1 VTDLGPL
8 GDRALIARFESRS
21 DAASWA
27 EAVRSSR
34 FAGVIDVVLA
44 YRGVAVYLD
53 PDLADPNLLEARFGQ
68 LAAGVSNDHPCGRLH
83 RIPVLYDGDDLDDV
97 ARFASLEVED
107 VIALHSGRD
116 YDVMAV
122 GFLPGFPYAGD
133 LAPELSGLPRR
144 DRPRTRVLAGSV
156 AIAGRQTA
164 IYPCES
170 PGGWHLLGRT
180 PLAIADPNRG
190 YFPITAGDRIRFE
203 PIDASEFRVRE
214 GEQLE

>member
-1 VTDLGPL
+1 MTDLRPL

-21 DAASWA
+21 DAATWA

-44 YRGVAVYLD
+44 YRGVAVYFD
-53 PDLADPNLLEARFGQ
+53 PELADPNLLEAKLGQ
-68 LAAGVSNDHPCGRLH
+68 LAAGVSNDNPCGRLH
-83 RIPVLYDGDDLDDV
+83 RIPVLYDGDDLEDV
-97 ARFASLEVED
+97 ARIARLDVED
-107 VIALHSGRD
+107 VIASHSGRD
-116 YDVMAV
+116 YDAMAV

-144 DRPRTRVLAGSV
+144 DRPRTRVPAGSV
-156 AIAGRQTA
+156 AIAGRQTG
-164 IYPCES
+164 IYPRES

-180 PLAIADPNRG
+180 PLAIADPDRG
-190 YFPITAGDRIRFE
+190 RFPIVAGDRIRFA
-203 PIDASEFRVRE
+203 PIDASEFRVRQ